1 MGYSNVEIM
10 LDRLERIAREEQ
22 KVKNREKFRDEIIK
36 AIKSRETCEFMN
48 DTVIPEFNGS
58 KTDSKCICEMGDCRA
73 CLIRFTLWLDE
84 EYMEPPKPEVDWGK
98 VPVDT
103 LVRVRDREEQE
114 WTLMYFKGIS
124 DYDRAHRFMT
134 WRDGATSKTASGGD
148 YVRWKFCELVED
160 EDGNSSI

>member
-1 MGYSNVEIM
+1 M
-10 LDRLERIAREEQ
+10 
-22 KVKNREKFRDEIIK
+22 KNREKFRDEIVK

-48 DTVIPEFNGS
+48 DTVIPEFIGS

-103 LVRVRDREEQE
+103 LVRVRDYEYCE
-114 WTLMYFKGIS
+114 WNLRYFKGIDKS
-124 DYDRAHRFMT
+124 NPEEKYEA
-134 WRDGATSKTASGGD
+134 WSNGATSKTADDSSNH
-148 YVRWKFCELVED
+148 WKYCELVED
-160 EDGNSSI
+160 EDDGSN

>member
-1 MGYSNVEIM
+1 M
-10 LDRLERIAREEQ
+10 
-22 KVKNREKFRDEIIK
+22 KNREKHREEIIK

-48 DTVIPEFNGS
+48 DTVIPEFIGS

-103 LVRVRDREEQE
+103 LVRVRNRKENE
-114 WTLMYFKGIS
+114 WVMRYFKGIDEKRTS
-124 DYDRAHRFMT
+124 YKFLVWT
-134 WRDGATSKTASGGD
+134 DGKTSKTVGGFGMET
-148 YVRWKFCELVED
+148 WKYCELVEVED
-160 EDGNSSI
+160 E